1 MQIALF
7 IAILFF
13 HVRFVFSRVF
23 LSVFLSLLSVQL
35 LIAAQRR
42 RNLRESVVVVTF
54 HVARKG
60 NQKGG
65 LGCVCGVLLLCV
77 MHLINL
83 ITVR

>member
-23 LSVFLSLLSVQL
+23 LSLFLQFFSLLSVQL
-35 LIAAQRR
+35 LIAAQSR

-54 HVARKG
+54 HAARKG
-60 NQKGG
+60 KQEGKRGVG
-65 LGCVCGVLLLCV
+65 AAAVCDAF
-77 MHLINL
+77 N
-83 ITVR
+83 

>member
-60 NQKGG
+60 NQKGVG
-65 LGCVCGVLLLCV
+65 GRGVCVWGAAAVCDAF
-77 MHLINL
+77 N
-83 ITVR
+83 

>member
-23 LSVFLSLLSVQL
+23 LSLFLQFFSLLSVQL

-54 HVARKG
+54 HVARQGKQEG
-60 NQKGG
+60 REVYVG
-65 LGCVCGVLLLCV
+65 
-77 MHLINL
+77 
-83 ITVR
+83 